1 MFWDKVAFAYDFFEN
16 TYNGK
21 VYANTGKKV
30 AEQIESEDEVLECA
44 CGTGAISIFIAPK
57 CKHLTAT
64 DFSQKMLKKTVTKLQ
79 QFNNVE
85 IKSLD
90 MTQIDYPDNSFDKV
104 VAGNVIHLLDN
115 PSVVISELV
124 RVCKPNGKV
133 VIPTYI
139 NIYDNGKESFLVK
152 IFEKAG
158 ANFKKQFNLD
168 SYKAFFKNAGYE
180 HVEYHVVEGKMPCAI
195 AVITKF
201 SSKE

>member
-1 MFWDKVAFAYDFFEN
+1 
-16 TYNGK
+16 
-21 VYANTGKKV
+21 
-30 AEQIESEDEVLECA
+30 
-44 CGTGAISIFIAPK
+44 
-57 CKHLTAT
+57 
-64 DFSQKMLKKTVTKLQ
+64 MLKKTVTKLQ

-90 MTQIDYPDNSFDKV
+90 MTQIDYSDNSFDKV

-115 PSVVISELV
+115 PIAVISELV

-158 ANFKKQFNLD
+158 ANFKKQFI
-168 SYKAFFKNAGYE
+168 F
-180 HVEYHVVEGKMPCAI
+180 
-195 AVITKF
+195 
-201 SSKE
+201 

>member
-64 DFSQKMLKKTVTKLQ
+64 DFSKKMLKKTITKLQ

-90 MTQIDYPDNSFDKV
+90 MTQIDYSDNSFDKV

-115 PSVVISELV
+115 PIAVISELV

-139 NIYDNGKESFLVK
+139 NIYDNGKESFWVK

-180 HVEYHVVEGKMPCAI
+180 QVEYHVVEGKMPCAI

-201 SSKE
+201 SSNE